1 MIHNSKQKLQ
11 AGYGCEDVDPRGF
24 VSLMDL
30 YENNFLRLRRLI
42 PDLPSIPSHA
52 VSSLHGCLSL
62 HMDILE
68 QTKFTTTLRLTY
80 YFDDESS
87 DESIAE
93 PQLTV
98 RVYHDA
104 NQVEVLT
111 GHLRHGRLHFTNI
124 PSETARVKWQ
134 LNRFLYKWLG
144 YCLYLG
150 HAFTPESSLS
160 QVPVSPESS
169 LACSASDPDLVKT

>member
-1 MIHNSKQKLQ
+1 
-11 AGYGCEDVDPRGF
+11 
-24 VSLMDL
+24 MDL

-42 PDLPSIPSHA
+42 SDLPSMPSHA

-80 YFDDESS
+80 YFDDDNSAEK
-87 DESIAE
+87 IAE
-93 PQLTV
+93 PELTL

-124 PSETARVKWQ
+124 PSETVRVKWQ

-150 HAFTPESSLS
+150 HAFTLESSS
-160 QVPVSPESS
+160 SENTGTIAAAHARGESTT
-169 LACSASDPDLVKT
+169 DLIKT